1 METADRV
8 AVRMWITTERQRESP
23 TELELVLIATFL
35 DGKLH
40 RLWELTWPG
49 RVTDGRLRGVP
60 RRPQAA
66 LSRTTRSRCRNRY
79 RMRTS
84 AAPAPHRRPDRR
96 GSIAIDRGPSRCHN
110 SAVTSTL
117 PRPLS
122 SFIGR
127 EDVLAEAGALLA
139 RNRLLTMTGPG
150 GSGKTRLSI
159 ELAVRVGSELL
170 RRRVLCRARRDP
182 GLGRSCHR

>member
-1 METADRV
+1 MFERTVTPKERRAVRRLPPPRFELTTNGITQRFPDYMAAHVEVYETPVRYSIRYDEDPWVETADRV

-84 AAPAPHRRPDRR
+84 AAPASH
-96 GSIAIDRGPSRCHN
+96 AGPTAGGRSRSTGDN
-110 SAVTSTL
+110 PAVTIQ
-117 PRPLS
+117 P
-122 SFIGR
+122 
-127 EDVLAEAGALLA
+127 
-139 RNRLLTMTGPG
+139 
-150 GSGKTRLSI
+150 
-159 ELAVRVGSELL
+159 
-170 RRRVLCRARRDP
+170 
-182 GLGRSCHR
+182 